1 MRRAIDQN
9 QYCISTDMTPGD
21 RIRSTRRYRGNSG
34 VLVQEAPGGKGV
46 PPGDGE
52 EICGLWN
59 SVRLAVETVPPGG
72 SCRICDLWGAWRL
85 AVRVPRQA
93 VWKLWR
99 LAVRVPR

>member
-1 MRRAIDQN
+1 
-9 QYCISTDMTPGD
+9 
-21 RIRSTRRYRGNSG
+21 
-34 VLVQEAPGGKGV
+34 VQETPGGKRV

-52 EICGLWN
+52 EIRGLWN
-59 SVRLAVETVPPGG
+59 SVRLVMETVPPGG